1 MERKI
6 GELFELAGEMIECVE
21 REDRGCRPCFFNKG
35 TCCHNTDEGF
45 CDKAFRTDEENV
57 MFKKIKDMENQ
68 KEVKISIP
76 EGYELDKEKS
86 SFERIV
92 FKKEQKIK
100 KWDDLMGTII
110 PEKSFYV
117 TDYSDIKGMSVDK
130 CKFVEAH
137 KNVSIDERHAKSV
150 LAFAQI
156 SQLIPYFGGE
166 ITEEEWNNIN
176 IPKYRLGKVKNEIIE
191 DITFA
196 HYSLLSFHT
205 IEQRD
210 EFLKYNEQLVK
221 DYLMIE

>member
-6 GELFELAGEMIECVE
+6 EELFESARKIIECAE
-21 REDRGCRPCFFNKG
+21 REDFMRGDYSLRG
-35 TCCHNTDEGF
+35 TGF
-45 CDKAFRTDEENV
+45 RY
-57 MFKKIKDMENQ
+57 Q
-68 KEVKISIP
+68 PKEVKISIP
-76 EGYELDKEKS
+76 EGYEIDKEKS
-86 SFERIV
+86 SFERIF
-92 FKKEQKIK
+92 FKKKIDIK
-100 KWDDLMGTII
+100 TWEDLMGTII
-110 PEKSFYV
+110 PKKSFYV
-117 TDYSDIKGMSVDK
+117 TDYSDIKKMSVDE

-137 KNVSIDERHAKSV
+137 KNVFIDERHAKSA
-150 LAFAQI
+150 LAMAQI
-156 SQLIPYFGGE
+156 SQLIPYFGVE

-205 IEQRD
+205 PEQRD

>member
-6 GELFELAGEMIECVE
+6 GEIFERAGEMIECVE
-21 REDRGCRPCFFNKG
+21 NKDGVCGPCFFNKG

-45 CDKAFRTDEENV
+45 CDIAFRTDGKNV

-76 EGYELDKEKS
+76 EGYEIDREKS

-100 KWDDLMGTII
+100 KWDDLIGTII

-117 TDYSDIKGMSVDK
+117 NTYSDIKEMGVDK
-130 CKFVEAH
+130 FIEAH
-137 KNVSIDERHAKSV
+137 KNIFIDEKHAKSA
-150 LAFAQI
+150 LAMAQI

-205 IEQRD
+205 PEQRD

>member
-6 GELFELAGEMIECVE
+6 EELFELAGEMIECVE

-35 TCCHNTDEGF
+35 TCCHNPDEGF
-45 CDKAFRTDEENV
+45 CDKAFRTDEKNV
-57 MFKKIKDMENQ
+57 IYKKIKDMENQ

-76 EGYELDKEKS
+76 EGYEIDKEKS

-117 TDYSDIKGMSVDK
+117 TDYSDIKKMSVDE

-137 KNVSIDERHAKSV
+137 KNVFIDERHAKSV